1 VFLLNKI
8 RDLAFVSNME
18 HFSDGKTMS
27 WYDLAKQL
35 TTVEIKTTTA
45 IFNLKAK
52 RPMNS
57 ALKVKT

>member
-1 VFLLNKI
+1 
-8 RDLAFVSNME
+8 ME

-52 RPMNS
+52 RPINS